1 MRTYVVQPG
10 DSPAS
15 IAAKSEH
22 AGCPRCAR
30 DLVLSPGNAHKK
42 RVVHPNG
49 FVSWESLHVGER
61 LELPEKWFS
70 GELDRMPQSYF
81 DSLPRHDGVTPG
93 VGQSPLDVIG
103 SAKAA
108 VAAIAAD
115 PNYCVSVSQ
124 PGSPVNTAVHDFKV
138 AWNADNPDFP
148 VPIGTSRYEPSTA
161 NALSLALGK
170 KPSPPGCSA
179 AGVPVSA
186 PVPQP
191 FPAPIEKKGLSTG
204 AVVGIGFVAATV
216 VGGITYAATKRRRRR
231 S

>member
-1 MRTYVVQPG
+1 M
-10 DSPAS
+10 
-15 IAAKSEH
+15 
-22 AGCPRCAR
+22 
-30 DLVLSPGNAHKK
+30 VLSPGNAHKE

-49 FVSWESLHVGER
+49 FVTWKDLRVGER

-70 GELDRMPQSYF
+70 GELDQMPNSYF
-81 DSLPRHDGVTPG
+81 AALPYADGVTPG
-93 VGQSPLDVIG
+93 VGQSPSDVIS

-108 VAAIAAD
+108 VAAISAD

-204 AVVGIGFVAATV
+204 AVVGIGLVAATV
-216 VGGITYAATKRRRRR
+216 VGGITYATTKRRRRR
-231 S
+231 R